1 MKLRTESV
9 GRLSIL
15 MLLSLQ
21 TYAFRKDFIKTV
33 GRRTILTSK
42 NVENAMEKHFQGTEM
57 VMRNFQ
63 LFFTVH
69 PVQGTDATRGRGLR
83 YGVVYRDRRGR

>member
-33 GRRTILTSK
+33 GQPIWEKDNSDFKKCGERNGETLPRNRDGNAQFPAFFLLYTLYKARTPLE
-42 NVENAMEKHFQGTEM
+42 VGDY
-57 VMRNFQ
+57 VM
-63 LFFTVH
+63 
-69 PVQGTDATRGRGLR
+69 A
-83 YGVVYRDRRGR
+83 